1 MKARNGQV
9 ALYLVMVLLAIAVL
23 MLVNVN
29 SFLAVRS
36 KNRMMNAVDEAA
48 LAAAKYQGHLLNEVG
63 RMNVEHLRAAIL
75 GEPWTDENG
84 VSQTAR
90 LRELTFL
97 GPVEGIRIS
106 NEAAADW
113 G

>member
-48 LAAAKYQGHLLNEVG
+48 LADLQEKSKSRSQKKQNGGVVVDSVG
-63 RMNVEHLRAAIL
+63 KKFNSLFFHNVSPLY
-75 GEPWTDENG
+75 
-84 VSQTAR
+84 
-90 LRELTFL
+90 
-97 GPVEGIRIS
+97 
-106 NEAAADW
+106 
-113 G
+113 

>member
-36 KNRMMNAVDEAA
+36 KNRM
-48 LAAAKYQGHLLNEVG
+48 
-63 RMNVEHLRAAIL
+63 
-75 GEPWTDENG
+75 T
-84 VSQTAR
+84 
-90 LRELTFL
+90 
-97 GPVEGIRIS
+97 
-106 NEAAADW
+106 
-113 G
+113 